1 MKNKLQQLL
10 QEILK
15 DIGVSDAVPDVSICE
30 DPAHGEYTTNVAMR
44 IAARVKSKEQRVE
57 SLVGKSPMDIALQVQ
72 SKILDRRSQ
81 IKAKNPDQNSSKQ
94 DQTPSTKKETDDLL
108 QAIDRVEVAKP
119 GFINVFLSE
128 AAFSTQIQEVL
139 KQKERFGTSK
149 SDQPAR
155 VTVEF
160 TDPNP
165 FKEFHIGHL
174 YSNSVGESVCRI
186 LESQGHTV
194 RRVNYQGDV
203 GMHVA
208 KALYGLQKI
217 ENLKTK
223 MEELEKKSLP
233 DRAKFLGAAYAV
245 GAKAFEE
252 DKAAAEEIGQINK
265 LGFIAAQAMWVKE
278 KGIESVI
285 DYKKGAQIDQMKLD
299 ELSRLYITGRSWSLE
314 YFETIYKR
322 LGTAFEGLYFES
334 FVGERG
340 AKIVLDHVSDG
351 IFEASDGAII
361 YRGEK
366 KGLHTRV
373 FINALG
379 LPTYEAKELGLAPT
393 KHDDWAYDLS
403 IIVTGNEINE
413 YFKVLLAALADVAPQ
428 LAEKTR
434 HMGHGMVKKSDGS
447 KMSSRS
453 GMVLTG
459 EGLLDEVKVSIYD
472 LLDKNKSKY
481 DKVMRDEIAEKAAV
495 AAVKYSLLRVSLP
508 SDVAFDLKTSV
519 SFDGDSGPYLLYTY
533 ARCQSVLRKATLVAA
548 SDSEA
553 APLDVGIAAD
563 KRVLAMTMNPEEKH
577 IARLI
582 GYFSDVAAGAAS
594 DYAPNVICTYLFDLA
609 QAFNGFYQKH
619 SILDG
624 DSKVFRLQ
632 LTAATG
638 QVLKNGLHLLGI
650 ETVEQM

>member
-10 QEILK
+10 QEILR
-15 DIGVSDAVPDVSICE
+15 DMGVPEIVPDVSISE
-30 DPAHGEYTTNVAMR
+30 DPAHGEYTTN
-44 IAARVKSKEQRVE
+44 IALRLSKQ
-57 SLVGKSPMDIALQVQ
+57 LKKSPMDIALQVQ
-72 SKILDRRSQ
+72 DAVKKKIEAD
-81 IKAKNPDQNSSKQ
+81 KAKHPVQNSSKQ
-94 DQTPSTKKETDDLL
+94 DQTNSIKKELDAML
-108 QAIDRVEVAKP
+108 QDIDRVEVVKP
-119 GFINVFLSE
+119 GFINIFLSE
-128 AAFSTQIQEVL
+128 AAFGTQLQEVL
-139 KQKERFGTSK
+139 KQKERFGTAKSEQSK
-149 SDQPAR
+149 R

-186 LESQGHTV
+186 LENQGHTV

-208 KALYGLQKI
+208 KALYGLLKI
-217 ENLKTK
+217 PDV
-223 MEELEKKSLP
+223 EKKLSEVSSQPLA

-252 DKAAAEEIGQINK
+252 DKQAAEEMKQLNK

-278 KGIESVI
+278 KGIEAII
-285 DYKKGAQIDQMKLD
+285 DYKKGAEIDQTKLD
-299 ELSRLYITGRSWSLE
+299 TLSKLYITGRSWSLE

-322 LGTAFEGLYFES
+322 LGTAFQGLYFES

-393 KHDDWAYDLS
+393 KHDDWPYDLS

-413 YFKVLLAALADVAPQ
+413 YFKVLLAALADVAPE

-481 DKVMRDEIAEKAAV
+481 DKVQRDEIAEKAAV

-533 ARCQSVLRKATLVAA
+533 ARCQSVLRKAE
-548 SDSEA
+548 DSGVKNDLSAE
-553 APLDVGIAAD
+553 L
-563 KRVLAMTMNPEEKH
+563 MHSFNPEEKH

-582 GYFSDVAAGAAS
+582 GYFPDIAAGAAS

-624 DSKVFRLQ
+624 DSKEFRLR
-632 LTAATG
+632 LTTATA
-638 QVLKNGLHLLGI
+638 QILKNGLHLLGI
-650 ETVEQM
+650 STVERM